1 MAHDILFLFIGF
13 VTGGLVTLLVYP
25 RIKKEDSNK
34 VDKQQF
40 DFINDQLNEAK
51 DQLSSE
57 KEQLEKLK
65 EEKIRLEEQ
74 NRYLQKENAEKIEEI
89 KNIQER
95 LTTEFE
101 NIAGKIITQKSKELT
116 EQQHEK
122 LSNILEPLKNN
133 LDTFQKKVSETYE
146 NELRDN
152 LSLKAEVKK
161 LHELNSKISTEAENL
176 TKALKGDVKK
186 MGNWGEVILERI
198 LEDSGLTKGREYQR
212 EVADTNEEG
221 KSIRPDVVIYLPEDK
236 HIIIDS
242 KLSLVDYERY
252 VSSDDDEKRKLHLKK
267 HVESM
272 RRHIKGLFEKN
283 YSTAKKLNSP
293 DFVLMFLPL
302 ESSFAAAIEGDAQLF
317 NFAWEHKIVP
327 VSPSTLLATLK
338 IIASIWKQE
347 KQTRNAQE
355 IALQGGRLYDKLV
368 GLLEDINK
376 IGDSINTL
384 QTNYSNAVNKLSTGK
399 GNLISRVENIRKL
412 GIKNSKS
419 IQEKSFKN
427 IPLPSA
433 EDDDEQ
439 NQDR

>member
-25 RIKKEDSNK
+25 RIKKEDRNK

-40 DFINDQLNEAK
+40 DFISDQLNEAK

-146 NELRDN
+146 KELRDN
-152 LSLKAEVKK
+152 LSLKTEVKK

-221 KSIRPDVVIYLPEDK
+221 KAIRPDVVIYLPEDK

-242 KLSLVDYERY
+242 KLSLVEYERY
-252 VSSDDDEKRKLHLKK
+252 VSSDDDDERKLHLKK

-302 ESSFAAAIEGDAQLF
+302 ESSFAAAIEGDTQLF
-317 NFAWEHKIVP
+317 NFAWEH
-327 VSPSTLLATLK
+327 
-338 IIASIWKQE
+338 
-347 KQTRNAQE
+347 
-355 IALQGGRLYDKLV
+355 
-368 GLLEDINK
+368 
-376 IGDSINTL
+376 
-384 QTNYSNAVNKLSTGK
+384 
-399 GNLISRVENIRKL
+399 
-412 GIKNSKS
+412 
-419 IQEKSFKN
+419 
-427 IPLPSA
+427 
-433 EDDDEQ
+433 
-439 NQDR
+439 

>member
-13 VTGGLVTLLVYP
+13 VTGGLVVALLYP
-25 RIKKEDSNK
+25 HLKKQDEGK
-34 VDKQQF
+34 VDRQQF
-40 DFINDQLNEAK
+40 DFINDQLNETK
-51 DQLSSE
+51 EQLSSQ
-57 KEQLEKLK
+57 KAKTDLLK
-65 EEKIRLEEQ
+65 EEKVRLEEQ
-74 NRYLQKENAEKIEEI
+74 NRYLQKENAEKIEEV
-89 KNIQER
+89 KNIQKK

-116 EQQHEK
+116 AAQQEK
-122 LSNILEPLKNN
+122 LSDILDPLKTN
-133 LDTFQKKVSETYE
+133 LESFQKKVSETYE
-146 NELRDN
+146 KELRDN

-161 LHELNSKISTEAENL
+161 LYELNSKISTEAENL

-198 LEDSGLTKGREYQR
+198 LEDSGLTKGREYKR
-212 EVADTNEEG
+212 EVNDTNDEG
-221 KSIRPDVVIYLPEDK
+221 KTIRPDVVIYLPEEK

-252 VSSDDDEKRKLHLKK
+252 VSSDDDEERKHYLKK

-272 RRHIKGLFEKN
+272 RKHIKGLFEKN
-283 YSTAKKLNSP
+283 YSTAKGLNSP

-317 NFAWEHKIVP
+317 NYAWEHKIVP

-355 IALQGGRLYDKLV
+355 IASQGGALYDKLA
-368 GLLEDINK
+368 GLLTDLNK
-376 IGDSINTL
+376 IGDNINVL
-384 QTNYSNAVNKLSTGK
+384 QNNYSDAMNKLSSGK
-399 GNLISRVENIRKL
+399 GNLLSRVERIRKL
-412 GIKNSKS
+412 GVKTTKKIGENTL
-419 IQEKSFKN
+419 KN

-433 EDDDEQ
+433 EDE
-439 NQDR
+439 NTEN